1 MTLIPIVGSSWVNAA
16 VARLSWCAISVPGPN
31 CPCWRS
37 TCTAALLRKTWIR
50 QGWAGGAAS
59 KSERLPERGR
69 IPHNNWFLLILN
81 DWNEGESTNKFMG
94 THGTFWDKP
103 RNYRK
108 LVATLWLAK
117 PNGWWVDNAENFEH
131 GPRNQVRLGVLM
143 QIICD
148 YGKDART
155 QRKLSSCFCVTNSE
169 PSMGFPI
176 RLLRNAQLGKG
187 RYLQVLSFAT
197 RRKCVYT
204 SNKYV

>member
-1 MTLIPIVGSSWVNAA
+1 
-16 VARLSWCAISVPGPN
+16 
-31 CPCWRS
+31 
-37 TCTAALLRKTWIR
+37 
-50 QGWAGGAAS
+50 
-59 KSERLPERGR
+59 
-69 IPHNNWFLLILN
+69 
-81 DWNEGESTNKFMG
+81 
-94 THGTFWDKP
+94 
-103 RNYRK
+103 
-108 LVATLWLAK
+108 
-117 PNGWWVDNAENFEH
+117 
-131 GPRNQVRLGVLM
+131 M

-204 SNKYV
+204 SNKYVQRMDQSWNTFWGVELSQHDLRRACLGTPNATLKLITEKVFGQHLEIPKTGRAKNITPCQLSYMGCIYVGLKLMPPGI